1 MSQAVTKITSVS
13 SEPPSTP
20 RPENALGDP
29 ENESDFQEIIVRPAR
44 QEDIRPIVELIAD
57 DEISALR
64 EDLADPLPDAYLR
77 AFEAITT
84 DPRSELLVA
93 EHGGEVLATLQ
104 ITFLPGLS
112 RRGSERAQIEAV
124 RVARNTRGMGLGTH
138 LLTEAIDRAKA
149 RGCGLVQLTSD
160 ARRHDAQRFYR
171 QLGFAE
177 THVGMR
183 LVLEP
188 K

>member
-1 MSQAVTKITSVS
+1 MAPEETDTDFPKIT
-13 SEPPSTP
+13 
-20 RPENALGDP
+20 
-29 ENESDFQEIIVRPAR
+29 VREA
-44 QEDIRPIVELIAD
+44 QQDDIRPIVELIAD

-64 EDLADPLPDAYLR
+64 EDLADPLPTSYLK

-93 EHGGEVLATLQ
+93 EHDGEVLATLQ
-104 ITFLPGLS
+104 ITYLPGLS

-124 RVARNTRGMGLGTH
+124 RVARDTRGMGLGTH
-138 LLTEAIDRAKA
+138 LLNEAIERAKT

-160 ARRHDAQRFYR
+160 ARRRDAQRFYR

-188 K
+188 Q

>member
-1 MSQAVTKITSVS
+1 MAGTRHTQTLRLGIVS
-13 SEPPSTP
+13 SEPPPSPHSETDSAL
-20 RPENALGDP
+20 PE
-29 ENESDFQEIIVRPAR
+29 ITVREAR
-44 QEDIRPIVELIAD
+44 SGDIRPIVELIAD

-64 EDLADPLPDAYLR
+64 EDLADPLPDSYLT

-84 DPRSELLVA
+84 DPRTELLVA
-93 EHGGEVLATLQ
+93 EHAGEVLATLQ
-104 ITFLPGLS
+104 ITYLPGLS

-124 RVARNTRGMGLGTH
+124 RVARNTRGMGLGTR
-138 LLTEAIDRAKA
+138 LLTEAIERAKA

-160 ARRHDAQRFYR
+160 ARRRDAQRFYQ

-183 LVLEP
+183 LMLEP
-188 K
+188 Q